1 MNILDFKKG
10 VYMNL
15 LEMITCFIF
24 LIVANIF
31 IVLKVIKK
39 TLFI

>member
-1 MNILDFKKG
+1 MMNSLNDTVLSSIEIHTTINILDFKKS

-24 LIVANIF
+24 
-31 IVLKVIKK
+31 
-39 TLFI
+39 